1 VGEYQVPAVVGAIK
15 VLSELGRPGEAGATQ
30 AELASTTGLS
40 KSTLHNLLSTL
51 EAHEFVRRDPDSR
64 RYRLGPALIPLGNA
78 ATRQVK
84 LIRAAVDRLA
94 PMAEQHRLSFAIAQR
109 TGEDEVRIIERFY
122 PVGDVHVGITVGSSY
137 GPLDGA
143 LGKVLLAAMDPKRAE
158 KLIKNRRLPAHT
170 EATKTSPADLLRD
183 IEEVRKR
190 GWATSK
196 GEFNENY
203 AVATGVRVR
212 SGELG
217 LMVLALGFANQFDDR
232 RIEEV
237 GSLLC
242 DTADAVMAD
251 AGVEAVTVADV
262 ERAA

>member
-1 VGEYQVPAVVGAIK
+1 LGEYQVPAVVGAIK
-15 VLSELGRPGEAGATQ
+15 VLSELGKPGENGSTQ
-30 AELASTTGLS
+30 AELAAATELS

-51 EAHEFVRRDPDSR
+51 EAHEYVRRDSDSR

-84 LIRAAVDRLA
+84 LIRATVDRLA

-122 PVGDVHVGITVGSSY
+122 PAGDVHVGITVGSSY

-143 LGKVLLAAMDPKRAE
+143 LGKVLLAAMDPKRAQ
-158 KLIKNRRLPAHT
+158 KLIHDRRLPAHT
-170 EATKTSPADLLRD
+170 AATKTTPEELLKDIDAVRD
-183 IEEVRKR
+183 R

-203 AVATGVRVR
+203 AVATGVRAR
-212 SGELG
+212 TGELG
-217 LMVLALGFANQFDDR
+217 LMLLALGFANQFDDE

-237 GSLLC
+237 GAMLGA
-242 DTADAVMAD
+242 TAEAVMAD
-251 AGVEAVTVADV
+251 AGVEPHDLPSPG
-262 ERAA
+262 